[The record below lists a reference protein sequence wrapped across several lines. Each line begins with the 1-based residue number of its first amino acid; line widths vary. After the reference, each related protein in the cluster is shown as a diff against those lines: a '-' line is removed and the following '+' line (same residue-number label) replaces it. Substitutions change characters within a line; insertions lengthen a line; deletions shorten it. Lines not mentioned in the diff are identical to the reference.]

1 MHMLICVTT
10 WNIGNL
16 DPMAKGGGWGAWHLG
31 FFFGRIR
38 YIILFNQ
45 IWEIFF
51 YMFNLVHV
59 YICGQCGRKT
69 SDHINKAISKIYC
82 HSGKNAIICN

>member
-1 MHMLICVTT
+1 MHMLVYVTT

-31 FFFGRIR
+31 FYFYFI
-38 YIILFNQ
+38 FN
-45 IWEIFF
+45 
-51 YMFNLVHV
+51 MFNLVHV

-69 SDHINKAISKIYC
+69 SDHINKAISKIYY